1 MIAAAGQPAASAG
14 ESEREWWPA
23 LRLALLMIAGPVA
36 AITSILLIAVYFV
49 PYPTDKLQPEGP
61 DWVVVDDI
69 PAPIVMAIVQS
80 EDHRFYDHRGVDG
93 GGILRAVWS
102 NYKSGG
108 LVDGG
113 STITMRLV
121 RLLHSP
127 GEDRT
132 WTRKVEESVL
142 ALRLE
147 RAVTK
152 RTILEQY
159 LNRAYFGHD
168 TYGIG
173 AASKLYFGKVA
184 PNLSVGEGILLAAI
198 LRDPDRFDPYR
209 QLAAT
214 LGRRDHIVRLLVS
227 RDLMS
232 ASEAERISSQRPVLA
247 R

>member
-1 MIAAAGQPAASAG
+1 
-14 ESEREWWPA
+14 
-23 LRLALLMIAGPVA
+23 MIAGPIA
-36 AITSILLIAVYFV
+36 AMTSVLLVAVYLL
-49 PYPTDKLQPEGP
+49 PYPTERLDDKGP
-61 DWVVVDDI
+61 DWIVVEDI

-80 EDHRFYDHRGVDG
+80 EDHRFYDHGGVDG
-93 GGILRAVWS
+93 GGVLRAVWA

-108 LVDGG
+108 LIDGG
-113 STITMRLV
+113 STITMQLV

-127 GEDRT
+127 GEERT

-142 ALRLE
+142 AMRLE
-147 RAVTK
+147 RAVDK

-173 AASKLYFGKVA
+173 AASRLYFDKPA
-184 PNLSVGEGILLAAI
+184 PSLSLAEGILLAAI
-198 LRDPDRFDPYR
+198 LREPDRFDPYR

-232 ASEAERISSQRPVLA
+232 VREAERISSQRPSLA